1 MQSLEDR
8 YEKTLLLKLPP
19 KARDVAEV
27 LLKTKSLADLLSMWQ
42 ENRIDACLLDE
53 FQVTSEHCYAI
64 LNATILAKTTCFLAN
79 PNFTQKELL
88 YLIKAAS
95 ASAGLSLKKHDLKE
109 VIQLSRTEF
118 PVLHEWLLDFSQRLK
133 APD

>member
-27 LLKTKSLADLLSMWQ
+27 LLKTKSLADLLAMWQ
-42 ENRIDACLLDE
+42 ENAISEHLLSE
-53 FQVTSEHCYAI
+53 FQVSSEYSYAI
-64 LNATILAKTTCFLAN
+64 LNAAILAKTTYFLAN
-79 PNFTQKELL
+79 PNFSQEEAL
-88 YLIKAAS
+88 YLIKAAC
-95 ASAGLSLKKHDLKE
+95 ASAGLSLKKHDLND

-118 PVLHEWLLDFSQRLK
+118 PVLHEWLLDFSRLLK
-133 APD
+133 MA

>member
-1 MQSLEDR
+1 MPSLEDR

-19 KARDVAEV
+19 KARDIAEI
-27 LLKTKSLADLLSMWQ
+27 LLKTKSLAELLSMWH
-42 ENRIDACLLDE
+42 ERCIDADLLDE
-53 FQVTSEHCYAI
+53 FQVASEHSYVI

-95 ASAGLSLKKHDLKE
+95 ASAGLSLKKYDLKE

-118 PVLHEWLLDFSQRLK
+118 PVLHEWLLDLSRLLK
-133 APD
+133 EPH